1 MRKDTFV
8 WLLFL
13 FQLPEFSELGQKLRQ
28 WVGKENHGEPSE
40 TEQRSKVTELQPQ
53 RTA

>member
-13 FQLPEFSELGQKLRQ
+13 SQSLELSELGQKLRQ
-28 WVGKENHGEPSE
+28 WVDKENHGEPSE
-40 TEQRSKVTELQPQ
+40 TEQMSKVIEM
-53 RTA
+53 

>member
-28 WVGKENHGEPSE
+28 WVDKENHGEPSE
-40 TEQRSKVTELQPQ
+40 TEQMSKVIEL
-53 RTA
+53 